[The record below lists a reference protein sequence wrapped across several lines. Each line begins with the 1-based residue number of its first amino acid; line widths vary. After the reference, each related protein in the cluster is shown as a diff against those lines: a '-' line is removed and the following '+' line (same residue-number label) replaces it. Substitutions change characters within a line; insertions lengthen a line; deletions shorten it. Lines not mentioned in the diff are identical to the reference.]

1 MILIGQY
8 DSPFVRRVGI
18 TLALY
23 GVPFEHRPWSVFAD
37 GEKVRAFN
45 PLMRVPTLAL
55 DDGEVLFDSAGM
67 IDALDD
73 LAGPERALCPRSGP
87 VRRQVLSVVA
97 LAMGAA
103 EKAVSLFYE
112 LRLHEQVSAVWA
124 GRCSGQI
131 LSTLAALER
140 DRAGRATPYWFGE
153 TMGHADIAAAVAL
166 RFITEAHPGLVDAAG
181 MPALAAHAAA
191 LEALPVFD
199 AISQPFAAPA

>member
-23 GVPFEHRPWSVFAD
+23 GLAFEHRPWSVF
-37 GEKVRAFN
+37 GEGDRVRAFN

-55 DDGEVLFDSAGM
+55 DDGEVLFDSVSI
-67 IDALDD
+67 IDCLDE
-73 LAGPERALCPRSGP
+73 LAGEERALCPRAGP
-87 VRRQVLSVVA
+87 RRRHILGVVA

-112 LRLHEQVSAVWA
+112 LRLHEEVSAVWA
-124 GRCSGQI
+124 DRCRGQI

-140 DRAGRATPYWFGE
+140 DRASRTSPCWFGGS
-153 TMGHADIAAAVAL
+153 MSHADIAVAVSL
-166 RFITEAHPGLVDAAG
+166 RFIREAHPGLVAEEDI
-181 MPALAAHAAA
+181 PALAAHAAA
-191 LEALPVFD
+191 LEVLPVLRD
-199 AISQPFAAPA
+199 VSQPFVPPA